1 MRKEVPISCTNIS
14 FEIGKIRIASSP
26 SGNDASS
33 RR

>member
-1 MRKEVPISCTNIS
+1 MRKEVPISCTNIP
-14 FEIGKIRIASSP
+14 FEIDNIGIASSP